1 MLYFLCLKR
10 LYLFFEDYVNSIKTK
25 TEIEVITE
33 TEFSMSLKMTE
44 IINKDPDYIF
54 VLLTVRD
61 MSIYRMEW
69 FNKNR
74 IFILNTEQL
83 TRNSELRKI
92 ERYVEMGYKTN

>member
-44 IINKDPDYIF
+44 IINKDPD
-54 VLLTVRD
+54 
-61 MSIYRMEW
+61 
-69 FNKNR
+69 
-74 IFILNTEQL
+74 
-83 TRNSELRKI
+83 
-92 ERYVEMGYKTN
+92 